1 MKNALIVLDI
11 DHTLIDTLNIPS
23 GRILMEQKKIL
34 RKPNLID
41 KYSNNAIWERPHLKE
56 FLQFLSKNFK
66 YIGIWTN
73 GTDYWLKL
81 IVKKIITK
89 YVPRNQIIVMYSINR
104 SIPYNISR
112 NIGAYQY
119 NQTIHLK
126 KLETIWNNLPKRFN
140 IDEKNTLL
148 IDDNYDNCVYNRSNS
163 LPARKFT
170 ILKETPNQ
178 NSKDDRFL
186 KNIMFILS
194 ELKNSQNFNKTLD
207 KVYGN
212 IRNFDKLFI

>member
-1 MKNALIVLDI
+1 
-11 DHTLIDTLNIPS
+11 
-23 GRILMEQKKIL
+23 
-34 RKPNLID
+34 
-41 KYSNNAIWERPHLKE
+41 
-56 FLQFLSKNFK
+56 
-66 YIGIWTN
+66 
-73 GTDYWLKL
+73 
-81 IVKKIITK
+81 
-89 YVPRNQIIVMYSINR
+89 
-104 SIPYNISR
+104 
-112 NIGAYQY
+112 
-119 NQTIHLK
+119 LK

-163 LPARKFT
+163 LPARKFV

-178 NSKDDRFL
+178 NSKDDKFL

>member
-1 MKNALIVLDI
+1 
-11 DHTLIDTLNIPS
+11 
-23 GRILMEQKKIL
+23 
-34 RKPNLID
+34 
-41 KYSNNAIWERPHLKE
+41 
-56 FLQFLSKNFK
+56 
-66 YIGIWTN
+66 
-73 GTDYWLKL
+73 
-81 IVKKIITK
+81 
-89 YVPRNQIIVMYSINR
+89 MYSINR

-163 LPARKFT
+163 LPARKFV